1 MADRLGRRSRIG
13 KPKNPPATA
22 ACGAPGS
29 RDLIMV
35 IVNRFGG
42 VLRAAKGAALRMTHL
57 AMEARSWIWLAVG
70 YRDYEFQGGVGW
82 AEAGDFD
89 VGKAATEARAA
100 DVMFG
105 DGLLSFGIDDPEGGT
120 ISERAGSGFDA
131 GKVGKRIGS
140 KKDPGRRG
148 GFFVSDYSTP
158 LL

>member
-1 MADRLGRRSRIG
+1 MTMRYSVGVMMFELRLGFGWDPSRRKRC
-13 KPKNPPATA
+13 A
-22 ACGAPGS
+22 
-29 RDLIMV
+29 V
-35 IVNRFGG
+35 
-42 VLRAAKGAALRMTHL
+42 RMTVSSGGL
-57 AMEARSWIWLAVG
+57 SSRFWLAVG

-105 DGLLSFGIDDPEGGT
+105 DGLLSFGIDDPEGGA

-148 GFFVSDYSTP
+148 GFSVSDYSTP